1 MRKFSFFTLVLLC
14 VLCGFVVN
22 GFINPSGLK
31 SISAYAQNQ
40 NYAHVQNYAEISMEK
55 STGTVVHSKNADI
68 HLPMASTTKIM
79 TAIIIIENM
88 DLNKEIV
95 VPKAAVGVEGSS
107 IYLKTDE
114 KISIRDLLYGLML
127 RSGNDAAAA
136 LAISHSGSVSDF
148 VNEMNNKAKELGLKN
163 THFTNPSGLPDAEHY
178 TTARELCEIAR
189 YALLNDEFAKIVSTQ
204 NYVGT
209 HRSFQAKNKILKM
222 LDGAD
227 GVKTG
232 YTKAAGRCLVSSATR
247 NGMTVI
253 SVVLN
258 CPQMYERSIELIEN
272 VFNGYELVKFD
283 EKMTIMC
290 GRVLCKFEKCGPFL
304 LPKDAK
310 TKITMKKNINSQKV
324 SIGDFVGELEI
335 YDKNS
340 LLLSQK
346 LFSIVDIK

>member
-1 MRKFSFFTLVLLC
+1 MLS
-14 VLCGFVVN
+14 GFVMS
-22 GFINPSGLK
+22 GINNENNLK
-31 SISAYAQNQ
+31 SFSAYAQTQ
-40 NYAHVQNYAEISMEK
+40 NYARTQNYAEISMEK
-55 STGTVVHSKNADI
+55 STGTVIHSKNADAR
-68 HLPMASTTKIM
+68 LPMASTTKIM
-79 TAIIIIENM
+79 TAIIIVESL
-88 DLNKEIV
+88 DLDKEIV

-136 LAISHSGSVSDF
+136 LAITHSGSVSDF
-148 VNEMNNKAKELGLKN
+148 VSEMNDKAKELGLKN
-163 THFTNPSGLPDAEHY
+163 THFTNPSGLPDDEHY
-178 TTARELCEIAR
+178 TTARELGVIAR
-189 YALLNDEFAKIVSTQ
+189 YALLNEEFAKIVSTQ

-247 NGMTVI
+247 EGMTVI

-272 VFNGYELVKFD
+272 VFNGYKLVEFD
-283 EKMTIMC
+283 ENMTIMC
-290 GRVLCKFEKCGPFL
+290 GRVLCKFEKYDPIL

-310 TKITMKKNINSQKV
+310 TKITMNKSINSQKV
-324 SIGDFVGELEI
+324 SVGDFVGELEI